1 MYACSCTDCNVEH
14 IWKSVY
20 CISYNIQ
27 ICIFLYKDTDN
38 TICGKNRNRIGQ
50 KRLFRI
56 KMFCKPYERNAEY
69 YTKSIAFAGI
79 I

>member
-1 MYACSCTDCNVEH
+1 MYACSCNDCNVEH

-20 CISYNIQ
+20 HISYNIQ

-38 TICGKNRNRIGQ
+38 TIFSKNRNRIGQ
-50 KRLFRI
+50 KRLFCI
-56 KMFCKPYERNAEY
+56 KMCCKPYKRNAEY
-69 YTKSIAFAGI
+69 YTKSIVFAGI